1 MKVMDTL
8 KYALSKKL
16 FERFQNGNVRNLAP
30 SFEGLD
36 FCSNDYLGLAN
47 SLELKSKVFRAYVKE
62 FPLGA
67 TGSRLLSGNSQLAM
81 ELEEELAIR
90 FNSESALLF
99 NSGMD
104 LNIGILS
111 TIPQEGDT
119 ILLDQFIHASL
130 KIGAKLSKS
139 TTLYFRHNCLENLER
154 KLKTAKG
161 NIFVVI
167 ESVYSMDGDLAP
179 LKEMVELCEKYNANL
194 LVDEAHGVGVFGPKS
209 RGLVSQLGFEK
220 KVFGRIVTFGK
231 AFGAHGAVF
240 LSDPVVI
247 KYLVNFCTSFIYTTA
262 LPPHSLISIREA
274 VRFSWE
280 NTILQTN
287 LLENIEIFK
296 KEMGILE
303 HYSPIFP
310 IIFPNRETLDNTFL
324 KLKNKGFK
332 TFPIYS
338 PTVQKGMERLR
349 ICIHAFNEEKD
360 ILCLA
365 NEIKGCL

>member
-1 MKVMDTL
+1 
-8 KYALSKKL
+8 
-16 FERFQNGNVRNLAP
+16 
-30 SFEGLD
+30 
-36 FCSNDYLGLAN
+36 
-47 SLELKSKVFRAYVKE
+47 
-62 FPLGA
+62 
-67 TGSRLLSGNSQLAM
+67 M

-130 KIGAKLSKS
+130 KIGAKLSKAA
-139 TTLYFRHNCLENLER
+139 TFYFRHNCLENLER

-194 LVDEAHGVGVFGPKS
+194 LVDEAHGAGVFGPKS

-220 KVFGRIVTFGK
+220 RVFARIVTFGK
-231 AFGAHGAVF
+231 AFGAHGAVL

-274 VRFSWE
+274 IRFSWE
-280 NTILQTN
+280 NPMLQTR
-287 LLENIEIFK
+287 LLENIDIFK
-296 KEMGILE
+296 KEMGIPE

-310 IIFPNRETLDNTFL
+310 IIFPNREALDRTFS
-324 KLKNKGFK
+324 KLKEKGFK

-338 PTVQKGMERLR
+338 PTVQKGTERLR

-360 ILCLA
+360 IICLA